1 MSRRSLGAVLLVVAL
16 ILAVVASLALGAR
29 GIGLGTV
36 LTAVLRPDEPGLD
49 PVDLVVVRE
58 LRVPRTAIG
67 LLAGA
72 GLGIAGGLMQGVTR
86 NPIADPGLLGV
97 TAGASFAVVLG
108 IATLGATSP
117 LAYAGLALVGALGAS
132 ALIAAIATRPR
143 VADAPVL
150 LVVAGSAVTAALT
163 SATSLLLL
171 SDPETLDRYRFW
183 TVGALTARGFDE
195 ALALAPLLAA
205 GLGLALLL
213 ARPLDALALGDD
225 VARGLG
231 YRLGRTRALSLLGIV
246 LLAGTAT
253 ALAGPLVF
261 VGLVGAHLARRLLG
275 PRHGALL
282 PFAGVAGATLVLV
295 ADTLGR
301 LVAPPGEIE
310 AGIVVAVLGAPVL
323 IALVRSR
330 TGAAL

>member
-1 MSRRSLGAVLLVVAL
+1 MTPRLLGAVALVTVLL
-16 ILAVVASLALGAR
+16 LAVGASLTLGAR
-29 GIGLGTV
+29 GIDLSTV
-36 LTAVLRPDEPGLD
+36 LMTVLRPND
-49 PVDLVVVRE
+49 PALEAVDLVVVRE
-58 LRVPRTAIG
+58 LRVPRTVIG

-72 GLGIAGGLMQGVTR
+72 GLGIAGGIMQGVTR

-97 TAGASFAVVLG
+97 TAGAAFAVVLG
-108 IATLGATSP
+108 IAVLGATDP
-117 LAYAGLALVGALGAS
+117 GAYAGFALAGALGAS
-132 ALIAAIATRPR
+132 ALIAALAARPR
-143 VADAPVL
+143 IADTPVL

-163 SATSLLLL
+163 SVTSLVLL

-183 TVGALTARGFDE
+183 TVGALTARGLDE
-195 ALALAPLLAA
+195 ALGLAPLLIA
-205 GLGLALLL
+205 GLVVSLVL

-231 YRLGRTRALSLLGIV
+231 FRLGSTRTLSLLGIV

-261 VGLVGAHLARRLLG
+261 VGLVGAHLARWLVG

-282 PFAGVAGATLVLV
+282 PLAGVAGAALVLV
-295 ADTLGR
+295 ADVLGR
-301 LVAPPGEIE
+301 FIAPPGEIE
-310 AGIVVAVLGAPVL
+310 AGIIVAVLGAPVL

-330 TGAAL
+330 AGAAL

>member
-1 MSRRSLGAVLLVVAL
+1 MSRRALGATALVVAL
-16 ILAVVASLALGAR
+16 LLAVVASLALGAR
-29 GIGLGTV
+29 GIDLGTV
-36 LTAVLRPDEPGLD
+36 LTAVLRPGDPGLD

-58 LRVPRTAIG
+58 LRVPRTVIG

-72 GLGIAGGLMQGVTR
+72 GLGIAGGIMQGVTR

-97 TAGASFAVVLG
+97 TAGAAFAVVLG
-108 IATLGATSP
+108 IAVLGASSP
-117 LAYAGLALVGALGAS
+117 LVFAGLALAGALGAS
-132 ALIAAIATRPR
+132 ALIAALAARPR
-143 VADAPVL
+143 IADAPVL

-183 TVGALTARGFDE
+183 TVGALTARGLDE
-195 ALALAPLLAA
+195 AVALAPLLAA
-205 GLGLALLL
+205 GFVVALLL

-231 YRLGRTRALSLLGIV
+231 VRLGRTRALSLLGIV
-246 LLAGTAT
+246 LLAGAAT

-261 VGLVGAHLARRLLG
+261 VGLVGAHLARWLVG

-282 PFAGVAGATLVLV
+282 PLAGVAGATLVLA
-295 ADTLGR
+295 ADVLGR

-330 TGAAL
+330 AGAAL

>member
-1 MSRRSLGAVLLVVAL
+1 MSRQALGAVALVVAL
-16 ILAVVASLALGAR
+16 LLAVVASLALGAR
-29 GIGLGTV
+29 GIDLVTV
-36 LTAVLRPDEPGLD
+36 LTALLRADNPGLD

-58 LRVPRTAIG
+58 LRVPRTVVG

-72 GLGIAGGLMQGVTR
+72 GLGIAGGLMQGTTR

-108 IATLGATSP
+108 IAALGASGP
-117 LAYAGLALVGALGAS
+117 AAFAALALTGALGAS
-132 ALIAAIATRPR
+132 ALIAAIGARPR
-143 VADAPVL
+143 IADAPVL

-163 SATSLLLL
+163 SANSLLLL

-183 TVGALTARGFDE
+183 TVGALTARGLDE

-205 GLGLALLL
+205 GLVMALVL
-213 ARPLDALALGDD
+213 ARPLDAIALGDD

-231 YRLGRTRALSLLGIV
+231 FRLGRTRALSLLGIV

-261 VGLVGAHLARRLLG
+261 VGLVGAHLARRLVG

-282 PFAGVAGATLVLV
+282 PLAGVSGASLVLV
-295 ADTLGR
+295 ADVLGR

>member
-1 MSRRSLGAVLLVVAL
+1 MSRRALGATALVVAL
-16 ILAVVASLALGAR
+16 LLAVVASLALGAR
-29 GIGLGTV
+29 GIDVATV
-36 LTAVLRPDEPGLD
+36 LAAALRPDDPGLD

-58 LRVPRTAIG
+58 LRVPRTVVG

-72 GLGIAGGLMQGVTR
+72 GLGIAGGLMQGTTR

-108 IATLGATSP
+108 IAALGASSP
-117 LAYAGLALVGALGAS
+117 AALAALALTGALGAS
-132 ALIAAIATRPR
+132 ALIAAIAARPR
-143 VADAPVL
+143 IADAPVL

-163 SATSLLLL
+163 SANSLLLL

-183 TVGALTARGFDE
+183 TVGALTARGLDE

-205 GLGLALLL
+205 GLVMALVL
-213 ARPLDALALGDD
+213 ARPLDAIALGDD

-231 YRLGRTRALSLLGIV
+231 FRLGRTRALSLLGIV

-261 VGLVGAHLARRLLG
+261 VGLVGAHLARRLVG

-282 PFAGVAGATLVLV
+282 PLAGVAGAALVLV
-295 ADTLGR
+295 ADVLGR